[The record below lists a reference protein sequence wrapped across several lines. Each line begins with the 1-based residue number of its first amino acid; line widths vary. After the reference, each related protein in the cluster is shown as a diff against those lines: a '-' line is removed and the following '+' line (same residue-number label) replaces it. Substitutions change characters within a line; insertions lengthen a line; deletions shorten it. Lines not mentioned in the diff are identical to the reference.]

1 MAAFFLLD
9 RFPMVDT
16 LVYRAEGA
24 AVAGGTDLYGF
35 RVTEGQLAA
44 TYPPFAA
51 ILFVPTTWLPVGLLK
66 AAFFAGNVALLAL
79 LVGLSWRFAGLP
91 RRKGLLVAA
100 VALALWL
107 EPVFQTL
114 FFGQVN
120 LALACLIL
128 WDLGRDDR
136 APGKGIALGIAAGI
150 KLTPAIF
157 IVYLLITG
165 RIKAGLTALATFVG
179 SVLFGVF
186 VLPGASVDFWTR
198 RLFET
203 DRVGKV
209 WIIDNQSLQGLVTR
223 VLHTAD
229 SGWVWPLA
237 AAVSCGAALWLARRA
252 YRTPGR
258 GDRWGVLITAGTALL
273 VSPISWSHHW
283 VWCVPL
289 IAVLAAGGYQRTA
302 LVVTVAFASRSL
314 WLVPHQGDT
323 DLHMAWWQQA
333 FASPYALLTL
343 ALFAGAAWQLRAGM
357 PVTAVPVPRS
367 APRSAP
373 PEPAGRSGGRG

>member
-1 MAAFFLLD
+1 MSAFFLLD

-24 AVAGGTDLYGF
+24 AVADGTDLYGF
-35 RVTEGQLAA
+35 RVTEGKLAA

-79 LVGLSWRFAGLP
+79 LVVLSWRFAGLP
-91 RRKGLLVAA
+91 RRKGLMVAA
-100 VALALWL
+100 VAAALWL

-136 APGKGIALGIAAGI
+136 APGKGVALGVAAGI
-150 KLTPAIF
+150 KLTPAVF
-157 IVYLLITG
+157 IVYLLVTG
-165 RIKAGLTALATFVG
+165 RIKAGLTALAAFAG
-179 SVLFGVF
+179 SVLLGVF

-203 DRVGKV
+203 DRVGKT

-223 VLHTAD
+223 VLHTTD

-237 AAVSCGAALWLARRA
+237 AAVCGGAALWLARRA
-252 YRTPGR
+252 HLTPGR
-258 GDRWGVLITAGTALL
+258 GDRWGVTITAGTALL
-273 VSPISWSHHW
+273 VSPISWSHHF
-283 VWCVPL
+283 VWCVPV
-289 IAVLAAGGYQRTA
+289 IAVLVASGYQRTA
-302 LVVTVAFASRSL
+302 LAVTVVFASRSL
-314 WLVPHQGDT
+314 WLVPHQGDM
-323 DLHMAWWQQA
+323 DLHMAWWQQPL
-333 FASPYALLTL
+333 ASPYAVVTL
-343 ALFAGAAWQLRAGM
+343 VLFAAAAWQLRTPA
-357 PVTAVPVPRS
+357 PLTDAAVPR
-367 APRSAP
+367 AQPRSAP
-373 PEPAGRSGGRG
+373 PEPAGHL